1 MVGEEQIV
9 VCGKRNVLPASVA
22 KRDVAVRVTEIRCL
36 RKIVE
41 PYARVADAGDQCHG
55 AVGAAV
61 GNDQQLEVGF
71 GLIENG
77 LNRQPD
83 HVCPV
88 VRRQEDADARH
99 PTSPWRSRTNAG

>member
-1 MVGEEQIV
+1 MP
-9 VCGKRNVLPASVA
+9 LTS
-22 KRDVAVRVTEIRCL
+22 
-36 RKIVE
+36 
-41 PYARVADAGDQCHG
+41 CHG

-61 GNDQQLEVGF
+61 GDDQQLEVGF

-83 HVCPV
+83 DVCPV

-99 PTSPWRSRTNAG
+99 RYQPLAFPNEYGMRSVSSGRRYLSGLA